1 MHRSGPNREPDQL
14 ERVDASPPWVRIL
27 VAMEVRTR
35 RIERSAVTA
44 LIPVAALLP
53 FWLLAMAIIWVPIR
67 LLTGVPFW
75 VVPAGWLLFGAF
87 LFVPS
92 IQIAVLSP
100 FFGARRPH
108 DDELRILAPIWRD
121 LAARANLPQYRYAIR
136 VIDSEDL
143 NAFACGGHLVI
154 VTSFALTHL
163 TPRELSGVLA
173 HELSHH
179 LGWHTTALT
188 VGHWLSLPIV
198 VLARFGFFLQNV
210 ARAATDSFAS
220 HSAAL
225 TALGRVVAALLT
237 AVSWV
242 FLAAL
247 YASDGLS
254 NIVGHGSEFEADRR
268 AVRMG
273 YGRDLADAL
282 RVVIQLGGGA
292 RAIGWKARLATS
304 HPPARTRVARIEA
317 MMRHPSR

>member
-1 MHRSGPNREPDQL
+1 
-14 ERVDASPPWVRIL
+14 
-27 VAMEVRTR
+27 MEVRTR

-44 LIPVAALLP
+44 LLPVAALVP

-67 LLTGVPFW
+67 LMTGIAFW
-75 VVPAGWLLFGAF
+75 VVPVAWLVLGALLFVAP
-87 LFVPS
+87 V
-92 IQIAVLSP
+92 QILVLSRL
-100 FFGARRPH
+100 FGARRPY
-108 DDELRILAPIWRD
+108 DDELVIITPIWRD
-121 LAARANLPQYRYAIR
+121 LAARANLPQYRFAIR
-136 VIDSEDL
+136 VIDSDDL

-154 VTSFALTHL
+154 VTSFALEHL

-173 HELSHH
+173 HEISHH
-179 LGWHTTALT
+179 LGWHTAALT
-188 VGHWLSLPIV
+188 IGHWLSLPVV

-225 TALGRVVAALLT
+225 TALGRLVSALLT
-237 AVSWV
+237 VVSWV

-247 YASDGLS
+247 YASDALS

-317 MMRHPSR
+317 MLRHPSQ

>member
-1 MHRSGPNREPDQL
+1 
-14 ERVDASPPWVRIL
+14 
-27 VAMEVRTR
+27 MEVRSR
-35 RIERSAVTA
+35 RVDRSAVTA
-44 LIPVAALLP
+44 LLPVAALVP
-53 FWLLAMAIIWVPIR
+53 FWLLAMAIVSLPLR
-67 LLTGVPFW
+67 LFFGVPFW
-75 VVPAGWLLFGAF
+75 LVPTAWLVLGAL

-92 IQIAVLSP
+92 IQVAVLSP
-100 FFGARRPH
+100 FFGARRPD

-136 VIDSEDL
+136 VVDSDDL

-154 VTSFALTHL
+154 VTSFALEHL
-163 TPRELSGVLA
+163 TPRELAGVLA

-188 VGHWLSLPIV
+188 VAHWLSLPV
-198 VLARFGFFLQNV
+198 LVLARFGFFLQNV

-225 TALGRVVAALLT
+225 TALGRVVAGVLT

-247 YASDGLS
+247 YASDALS
-254 NIVGHGSEFEADRR
+254 NIVGHGSEYEADRR

-292 RAIGWKARLATS
+292 RAIGWRARLAAS

>member
-1 MHRSGPNREPDQL
+1 M
-14 ERVDASPPWVRIL
+14 
-27 VAMEVRTR
+27 R

-44 LIPVAALLP
+44 LLPVVALVP
-53 FWLLAMAIIWVPIR
+53 FWLLAMAIVWIPIR

-75 VVPAGWLLFGAF
+75 VVPAVWVVLGGL
-87 LFVPS
+87 LFVPA
-92 IQIAVLSP
+92 IQVAVLSP
-100 FFGARRPH
+100 LFGARKP
-108 DDELRILAPIWRD
+108 DAEELAIIRPIWRD
-121 LAARANLPQYRYAIR
+121 LAARANLPQYRYVVR
-136 VIDSEDL
+136 VIDSDDL

-154 VTSFALTHL
+154 VTSFAVEEL

-179 LGWHTTALT
+179 LGWHTAALT
-188 VGHWLSLPIV
+188 VGHWLSLPV
-198 VLARFGFFLQNV
+198 LLLARFGFYLQNV

-237 AVSWV
+237 GASWL

-247 YASDGLS
+247 YASDALS

-292 RAIGWKARLATS
+292 RAVGWKARLGTS

-317 MMRHPSR
+317 MMRHPGR

>member
-1 MHRSGPNREPDQL
+1 MNGGSAATPT
-14 ERVDASPPWVRIL
+14 AVRIL
-27 VAMEVRTR
+27 VPMEVRTR
-35 RIERSAVTA
+35 RIERSTVTA
-44 LIPVAALLP
+44 LLPVAALLP
-53 FWLLAMAIIWVPIR
+53 FWLLAMAIVWIPIR
-67 LLTGVPFW
+67 LTLGVPFW
-75 VVPAGWLLFGAF
+75 AVPTAWLVLGAV

-92 IQIAVLSP
+92 IQVALLSS
-100 FFGARRPH
+100 FFGARRPY
-108 DDELRILAPIWRD
+108 DDELAIITPIWRD
-121 LAARANLPQYRYAIR
+121 LAARANLPQFRYAIR
-136 VIDSEDL
+136 IVDSDDL

-154 VTSFALTHL
+154 VTSFALEQL

-179 LGWHTTALT
+179 LGWHTAALT
-188 VGHWLSLPIV
+188 IGHWLSLPVV

-225 TALGRVVAALLT
+225 TALGRVIASLLT

-247 YASDGLS
+247 YASDALS
-254 NIVGHGSEFEADRR
+254 NVVGHGSEFEADRR
-268 AVRMG
+268 AVRLG